1 MAEQHYDVDL
11 DLRSSKADENMLGF
25 SVFTRTAGPKLAA
38 LEGMVKIAAFHR
50 PDGSGYL
57 TLTFLI
63 DRDGSAFLPSSGRW
77 IGPLDEALLAA
88 RLGPRFEMAMDLML
102 PQDSDS
108 SPVFIEEMDLYFR
121 PLREDTL
128 AMVAEELFPVLSDCL
143 ELTFEPLEA
152 WSNQPLAAAEEP
164 MLSHPSW
171 GSRLRLW
178 MGLN

>member
-11 DLRSSKADENMLGF
+11 DIRSSKADENMLGF
-25 SVFTRTAGPKLAA
+25 SVFTRTACPKLPA
-38 LEGMVKIAAFHR
+38 LEGMVKIAAFQR

-63 DRDGSAFLPSSGRW
+63 DRDEAAPLPPSGRW
-77 IGPLDEALLAA
+77 IGPLDEAFLEA

-102 PQDSDS
+102 PQDSDA

-121 PLREDTL
+121 PLAEDAL

-143 ELTFEPLEA
+143 KLTFEPLEP
-152 WSNQPLAAAEEP
+152 WSNPSLEGIADPLLPE
-164 MLSHPSW
+164 PSW
-171 GSRLRLW
+171 GRRLRAW
-178 MGLN
+178 IGLT